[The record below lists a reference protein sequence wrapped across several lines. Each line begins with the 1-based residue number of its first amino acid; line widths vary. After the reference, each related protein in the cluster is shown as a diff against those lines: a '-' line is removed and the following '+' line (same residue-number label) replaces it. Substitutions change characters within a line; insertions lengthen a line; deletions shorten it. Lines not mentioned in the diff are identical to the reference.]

1 MSRASHLQPSKRVKL
16 DAATATSDAIATFC
30 DSEDD
35 SEHGDGA
42 SVDTK
47 AGYTLNTDKY
57 GSVSKVAQRAE
68 FAINCASVPP
78 DRSRNRDILYLETA
92 SGKITKELLDR
103 GFLQTDLHPCNRSR
117 AELDA
122 LLATYP
128 QVRVEHGNIL
138 DIFKR
143 QQWLG
148 AWFDLETSLLVLH
161 DPKQPWDFERVP
173 EFSRAAV
180 CAISLSS
187 RRVHGTAEQF
197 AIELQSLMQRSD
209 GFVTSPQMSRAYSG
223 RSGKQNMI
231 FALSHYKVPLWG
243 PEDYLYHHVHIPL
256 DYYGNFNNREDYMIT
271 DGHLVAAVSRV
282 STSGRL
288 HLRFQSRLGW
298 FFRDEDPE
306 APVPLATV
314 QRWMDRWAAH
324 ACASARLAKAA

>member
-1 MSRASHLQPSKRVKL
+1 MGGNEQMSRASHLQPCKKIKL
-16 DAATATSDAIATFC
+16 DVAVPKNDALPTFH

-35 SEHGDGA
+35 SEGGDGA
-42 SVDTK
+42 GVDLK

-57 GSVSKVAQRAE
+57 DSVSKVVQRAE

-78 DRSRNRDILYLETA
+78 DGSLNRDILYLETS

-103 GFLQTDLHPCNRSR
+103 GFLQTDLHPCNRSC

-128 QVRVEHGNIL
+128 QVCVEHGNIL
-138 DIFKR
+138 SIFKR

-180 CAISLSS
+180 CAMSLSS
-187 RRVHGTAEQF
+187 RRVYGTAEQF

-209 GFVTSPQMSRAYSG
+209 GFITSPQMARAYSG
-223 RSGKQNMI
+223 RSGKQNMV
-231 FALSHYKVPLWG
+231 FALSHYEVPLWE
-243 PEDYLYHHVHIPL
+243 PQDYLYQHVRIPL
-256 DYYGNFNNREDYMIT
+256 DYYGNFNNREAYMII
-271 DGHLVAAVSRV
+271 DGHLVAVVSRV
-282 STSGRL
+282 SASGRL
-288 HLRFQSRLGW
+288 HLQFKSRAGW

-306 APVPLATV
+306 PPVPLATV
-314 QRWMDRWAAH
+314 QGWLDRW
-324 ACASARLAKAA
+324 ARLAKAN

>member
-1 MSRASHLQPSKRVKL
+1 MSRVGQPSKKAKFDV
-16 DAATATSDAIATFC
+16 ATATSGAIVTFYDSED

-35 SEHGDGA
+35 SEHG
-42 SVDTK
+42 TK
-47 AGYTLNTDKY
+47 TAHKNPDRYE
-57 GSVSKVAQRAE
+57 SVSKVAQRAE

-78 DRSRNRDILYLETA
+78 DRSLNRDILYLETA
-92 SGKITKELLDR
+92 SGKITNELLGR
-103 GFLQTDLHPCNRSR
+103 GFDQADLHPCNRSR

-128 QVRVEHGNIL
+128 QVHVEHGNIL
-138 DIFKR
+138 NIFKR

-148 AWFDLETSLLVLH
+148 VWFDLETSLLVLD

-231 FALSHYKVPLWG
+231 FALGHYKVPLWE
-243 PEDYLYHHVHIPL
+243 PADYLYQRVHIPL
-256 DYYGNFNNREDYMIT
+256 DYYGNFNRREDYMIV
-271 DGHLVAAVSRV
+271 DGHLVAVVSRV
-282 STSGRL
+282 GTSGML
-288 HLRFQSRLGW
+288 HFKFQSRAGW

-306 APVPLATV
+306 APVSRATV
-314 QRWMDRWAAH
+314 QRWMDLWAARVS
-324 ACASARLAKAA
+324 SAR